1 MKIVMINGQNHKGS
15 SYHIGRMVADK
26 ISDAEITEIFL
37 PRDLNHFCLGCYACI
52 DDPAKCPF
60 YEEKNR
66 IMEAV
71 EAADILIF
79 TTPLYCLRASGPM
92 ESFLDLTFNYWMVH
106 RPRECMF
113 TKKAVI
119 VSTAAGSPSKGAI
132 KDIKNALF
140 NWGVPFIL
148 SCAMPV
154 QAMNWQGVSENK
166 KSKIDK
172 ITTKLANR
180 IMKKRQ
186 VKPGI
191 KTKGLFMMMRML
203 QKGGMGSGEAER
215 AYWEEKGW
223 LGAKR
228 PWK

>member
-15 SYHIGRMVADK
+15 S
-26 ISDAEITEIFL
+26 
-37 PRDLNHFCLGCYACI
+37 
-52 DDPAKCPF
+52 
-60 YEEKNR
+60 
-66 IMEAV
+66 
-71 EAADILIF
+71 
-79 TTPLYCLRASGPM
+79 
-92 ESFLDLTFNYWMVH
+92 
-106 RPRECMF
+106 
-113 TKKAVI
+113 
-119 VSTAAGSPSKGAI
+119 SKGAI
-132 KDIKNALF
+132 KDIKNALS

-154 QAMNWQGVSENK
+154 RAMNWQGVSENK
-166 KSKIDK
+166 KRKIDK

-180 IMKKRQ
+180 IMKKKK

-203 QKGGMGSGEAER
+203 QKGGMGSSEAER